1 MQNQDEAIML
11 LSTVTADFD
20 DPDDAIFNY
29 SCEDLALTT
38 RTDVGY
44 VLNKQPQS
52 YDLHIRCIYPEQ
64 NTEPASVLS
73 VCVSVGTFPDDEQII
88 DEVTIDLRSVSFI
101 DDIGIGV
108 SLCDIC
114 TEIVVGQSMNEA
126 IVSVTDMFL
135 SHTKVSTSD
144 AISLITTIPS
154 LDQSDGKELI
164 QAILAVSNQGTLS
177 NYAWSGALRS
187 ILGSGKDAAEK
198 GSIVLQK
205 DSPFV
210 IQSFMNTVLQIAQ
223 VAFSALLVAL
233 VAILQGLL
241 AIIAGIVSIIITSF
255 KSFTTDINIDPDS
268 NNEYVRG
275 VFGANASFKK
285 DQIRN
290 DHILKSDSA
299 IRSVV
304 GPFELFTWLADD
316 SADAMVNMNLFMN
329 LSFNAHKLMDH
340 ILDAVEVIYD
350 EEEETFTISFD
361 YFFNPYDLSSM
372 DDFFSHDTDYL
383 VRLHFDKDA
392 LLRQYKL
399 CTMVSALSLM
409 ERNGTY
415 ILPSNSWH
423 INNSPIE
430 RMIGKLL
437 RAIAV
442 CKSWSYDNP
451 VSYLNDND
459 LPDVVTC
466 RNYLN
471 ALREHFDDVRTT
483 SDIQT
488 TMSLRQISN
497 GQGWEGKYVNSL
509 MNGAAACFRPFIVP
523 TSSGLL
529 LNADG
534 EEWDQLIP
542 APSVSLPEVS
552 TDEVVAAIGLIIGV
566 VGAAFLA
573 SKSISRRLKARRQV
587 KFARRADKLNSKRDA
602 YLSNPQDK
610 ALKKEYTSALVSY
623 DKRASLFGWPS
634 YDAVNGRM
642 NVNIQGSVASS
653 ALNGFLSTT
662 DTTEYIAS
670 LIK

>member
-1 MQNQDEAIML
+1 
-11 LSTVTADFD
+11 
-20 DPDDAIFNY
+20 
-29 SCEDLALTT
+29 
-38 RTDVGY
+38 
-44 VLNKQPQS
+44 
-52 YDLHIRCIYPEQ
+52 
-64 NTEPASVLS
+64 
-73 VCVSVGTFPDDEQII
+73 
-88 DEVTIDLRSVSFI
+88 
-101 DDIGIGV
+101 
-108 SLCDIC
+108 
-114 TEIVVGQSMNEA
+114 
-126 IVSVTDMFL
+126 
-135 SHTKVSTSD
+135 
-144 AISLITTIPS
+144 
-154 LDQSDGKELI
+154 
-164 QAILAVSNQGTLS
+164 
-177 NYAWSGALRS
+177 
-187 ILGSGKDAAEK
+187 
-198 GSIVLQK
+198 
-205 DSPFV
+205 
-210 IQSFMNTVLQIAQ
+210 
-223 VAFSALLVAL
+223 
-233 VAILQGLL
+233 
-241 AIIAGIVSIIITSF
+241 
-255 KSFTTDINIDPDS
+255 
-268 NNEYVRG
+268 
-275 VFGANASFKK
+275 
-285 DQIRN
+285 
-290 DHILKSDSA
+290 
-299 IRSVV
+299 
-304 GPFELFTWLADD
+304 
-316 SADAMVNMNLFMN
+316 MN
-329 LSFNAHKLMDH
+329 LSFNAHKLMNH
-340 ILDAVEVIYD
+340 ILDAVEVTGGYG
-350 EEEETFTISFD
+350 EEETLTISFD
-361 YFFNPYDLSSM
+361 YFFNPYDLDSM

-383 VRLHFDKDA
+383 VKLHFDKDA

-409 ERNGTY
+409 EKNGTY
-415 ILPSNSWH
+415 IFPWNSWH
-423 INNSPIE
+423 LSLSNPIE

-437 RAIAV
+437 RAIAM
-442 CKSWSYDNP
+442 CKRYSYYNA
-451 VSYLNDND
+451 SYLNNND

-471 ALREHFDDVRTT
+471 ALREHFDNVHTT

-488 TMSLRQISN
+488 NMTLKQISD
-497 GQGWEGKYVNSL
+497 GKGWGGRYVNSL

-529 LNADG
+529 LNAYG

-587 KFARRADKLNSKRDA
+587 KFAKRTDKLNSKRNA